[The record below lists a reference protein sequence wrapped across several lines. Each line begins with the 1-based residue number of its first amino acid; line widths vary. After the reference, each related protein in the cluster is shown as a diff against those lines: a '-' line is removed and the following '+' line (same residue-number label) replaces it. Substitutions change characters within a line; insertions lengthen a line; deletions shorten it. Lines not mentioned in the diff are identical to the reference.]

1 MPLCGLFLHQV
12 TPIPPPLTFAEI
24 VEQFQRSLRD
34 KYQAE
39 PLGSEGFLVE
49 VDLVRAQLERSS
61 SKSQER
67 EPVIL
72 DWMKRQPAHGG
83 LAQVLLAAGDRRRP
97 HDTRVLVVLGK
108 AGQGKSLCVR
118 ALTHAWACGQLP
130 HYDFVFLLPGHGLE
144 RLGEAC
150 SLRDLLGLAAACPL
164 DSEVFGHIMK
174 QPHRVLLLLDT
185 LEGLEAQDSLP
196 HGAAGHDWAEP
207 HCPRVLLAG
216 LLQHKLLRGC
226 TVVLT
231 ARPRGRLGLSLAKAD
246 ALFEVTG
253 FSDEQAQ
260 TYVKHYWEQ
269 AGKPELQDKALG
281 LLYSHP
287 FLLGQ
292 CHSPAVCQSVCRLL
306 ESLLGQ
312 TEEAKLPTTLTGL
325 YVSLLG
331 PVVCNGPAGA
341 LDEVAKLAWECGRQH
356 RSSLAGQVA
365 SATVRAWAVAAGL
378 LQPIPGSG
386 EDELAFPS
394 FLLQCF
400 LAALWLSRTNE
411 VKDKLLS
418 QYLALTPRKKR
429 PYDNWLEGVPRF
441 LAGLLFQPATPGLRA
456 LATPAR
462 SRKQKVLSRYL
473 KRLQPGLLPSGRL
486 LELLHCAHETQDP
499 GIWQHALHGLPNH
512 LCFLSTRLAPPDVH
526 VLCQALQEA
535 GRDFAL
541 DVRSTGIDPAGLG
554 HLVGLSC
561 VSSFRWG
568 LKAPCCGL
576 EMGLFSFSLQ
586 SMCGHKEATRG
597 SPPCLRQGSGGS
609 ERDSICSG
617 SQPRRGNLTLSTDSP
632 KGCCVPDSES
642 HIESELDPGLESK
655 FFSFLLLRNH

>member
-1 MPLCGLFLHQV
+1 MPLCGPFLQQV
-12 TPIPPPLTFAEI
+12 TPMPPPLASAEI
-24 VEQFQRSLRD
+24 VEQFQQSLRD

-39 PLGSEGFLVE
+39 PLGPEGFLVE

-83 LAQVLLAAGDRRRP
+83 LAQALLAAGDRRRP

-118 ALTHAWACGQLP
+118 AVTHAWACGQLP
-130 HYDFVFLLPGHGLE
+130 QYDFVFLLPGHGLE

-260 TYVKHYWEQ
+260 TYARHYWEQ

-281 LLYSHP
+281 LLRSHP

-312 TEEAKLPTTLTGL
+312 TEEAKLPATLTGL

-331 PVVCNGPAGA
+331 PVVCNGLSGA

-356 RSSLAGQVA
+356 RSSLVGQVA

-411 VKDKLLS
+411 VKDKLLP

-486 LELLHCAHETQDP
+486 LELLHCAHEAQDP
-499 GIWQHALHGLPNH
+499 GIWQHALHGLPDR

-526 VLCQALQEA
+526 VLCQALREA

-568 LKAPCCGL
+568 LKAP
-576 EMGLFSFSLQ
+576 
-586 SMCGHKEATRG
+586 
-597 SPPCLRQGSGGS
+597 
-609 ERDSICSG
+609 
-617 SQPRRGNLTLSTDSP
+617 
-632 KGCCVPDSES
+632 
-642 HIESELDPGLESK
+642 
-655 FFSFLLLRNH
+655 